1 MKVNHLGN
9 GIVAFEDLLS
19 KEELEEINL
28 SLIEETIEAQ
38 GYNKVEQKTFM
49 EGGHFIPEEDLP
61 TMPIRYI
68 KDIQSLSF
76 VQKINQAMHRAAIE
90 YCKLFP
96 VAAECI
102 TDYSGMHFVK
112 YLPKGIMGPHSD
124 TSLGYKPNSI
134 EATST
139 VAIGNTLTASL
150 LLNDEFTGGGIYF
163 NNWDIEVHPKAGSA
177 LFYPSNFIGAHEVRE
192 ITSGFRWIYLAF
204 YSHGDRTYV
213 STNSNNHYTQRY
225 EWTNNFRNEIRKELL
240 TKEENLNLLQKKVE
254 NGYQ

>member
-1 MKVNHLGN
+1 MKINHLGN
-9 GIVAFEDLLS
+9 GIVVFEDLLS
-19 KEELEEINL
+19 QEDLQKINL
-28 SLIEETIEAQ
+28 DLIEKSIEPQ
-38 GYNKVEQKTFM
+38 GYNKIQDKSFM
-49 EGGHFIPEEDLP
+49 EGGHYIPEEDLI

-68 KDIQSLSF
+68 KNIQSLSF
-76 VQKINQAMHRAAIE
+76 VQDINQAMHRAAVE

-124 TSLGYKPNSI
+124 VALGYKPDSI
-134 EATST
+134 EANST

-150 LLNDEFTGGGIYF
+150 LLNNDFSGGGIYF
-163 NNWDIEVHPKAGSA
+163 NNWDIEVNPKAGSA
-177 LFYPSNFIGAHEVRE
+177 LFYPSNYIGAHEVRE

-213 STNSNNHYTQRY
+213 STSSNNQYAQRY
-225 EWTNNFRNEIRKELL
+225 EWTTNFRDNIRKGLYTIEP
-240 TKEENLNLLQKKVE
+240 NLNLLQKKVE